1 MKLLYLALA
10 AGAAAKCRKNDQ
22 CGDGEFCNVEK
33 ECEAC
38 YYPGDIGT
46 QNPACQRYV
55 DACGYACDGSDYG
68 GGDAKGADPAPPTG
82 DVRDC
87 GDGEFDIARLGALLE
102 THKSLQQ
109 SLWPSI
115 ESPTIRAVYEA
126 LAPLSHGS
134 FICGAGSGGH
144 IIALLKSSATADAV
158 TDAVR
163 SCSSAPDAR
172 VVDVTLLL

>member
-1 MKLLYLALA
+1 MRFIASFEASAATATATELSRLCFEVGTTWWLLD
-10 AGAAAKCRKNDQ
+10 AGGFRRRWLVKPELRH
-22 CGDGEFCNVEK
+22 
-33 ECEAC
+33 
-38 YYPGDIGT
+38 
-46 QNPACQRYV
+46 
-55 DACGYACDGSDYG
+55 
-68 GGDAKGADPAPPTG
+68 
-82 DVRDC
+82 

-163 SCSSAPDAR
+163 SCSSAPEAR